1 VSSAR
6 LSFSVLISLSRSR
19 AFGVRGM
26 AETEASIT
34 EFCVT
39 TRDRER
45 LQLAGVQELLRDS
58 IQQSAD
64 LSDTYYAP
72 SDVYAELE
80 ATWSAAEGT
89 LSVVKTISADAV
101 AVLHC
106 STYVKRYD
114 YAKEEPNIKSII
126 LSKGYD
132 IGVCTGRTF
141 VKYSCSD
148 LLYADRFFSYRF
160 GDRKYWFICYL
171 SALDDAELISDKFV
185 ELFGARRGLEVFAWL
200 DNVLRL
206 KRHAPLPS

>member
-1 VSSAR
+1 M
-6 LSFSVLISLSRSR
+6 SFC
-19 AFGVRGM
+19 VRGM
-26 AETEASIT
+26 VETKASIT
-34 EFCVT
+34 EFRVAM
-39 TRDRER
+39 RDREF
-45 LQLAGVQELLRDS
+45 LQLVGVRELLRES

-89 LSVVKTISADAV
+89 LSVVKTIPADAV

-114 YAKEEPNIKSII
+114 YAREEPNIKSII

-132 IGVCTGRTF
+132 IGVCTGRSF

-171 SALDDAELISDKFV
+171 SSVDDSELISDRFA
-185 ELFGARRGLEVFAWL
+185 ELFGPQRGPEVFAWL
-200 DNVLRL
+200 DESLKSRRYHAKSGATLR
-206 KRHAPLPS
+206 

>member
-1 VSSAR
+1 
-6 LSFSVLISLSRSR
+6 
-19 AFGVRGM
+19 M

-34 EFCVT
+34 EFRVT
-39 TRDRER
+39 MRDREH
-45 LQLAGVQELLRDS
+45 LQLAGVEELLKES

-89 LSVVKTISADAV
+89 LSVVKTIPADAV

-106 STYVKRYD
+106 STYVKRYE
-114 YAKEEPNIKSII
+114 YAREEPNIKSII

-132 IGVCTGRTF
+132 IGVCTGRSF

-148 LLYADRFFSYRF
+148 VLYADRFFSYRF
-160 GDRKYWFICYL
+160 GDRKYWFVCYL
-171 SALDDAELISDKFV
+171 KSFDDAELIRDKFA
-185 ELFGARRGLEVFAWL
+185 ELFGARRGPEVFSWL
-200 DNVLRL
+200 EEILLR
-206 KRHAPLPS
+206 